1 MNAVNF
7 SKGKKIISNLN
18 SELINNHIKKIEIK
32 NKYQDLFNRRKITS
46 ILNFMKSDKKNK
58 SDSVNLILIRNFGKL
73 NLNYQAKS
81 VELNKFLLK
90 ELNKAYL

>member
-7 SKGKKIISNLN
+7 SKEKKIISNVN
-18 SELINNHIKKIEIK
+18 SDLINNQIKKIEIK
-32 NKYQDLFNRRKITS
+32 NKYKDLFNKRKITS

-58 SDSVNLILIRNFGKL
+58 SDNINLILIKNFGKL
-73 NLNYQAKS
+73 DINYQAKS
-81 VELNKFLLK
+81 NELNKFLLK